1 MKYLSDYTKEKTTN
15 LLNECNAFF
24 AFSTSQFKESKKD
37 GIKYVNLQ
45 AGLICDKT
53 KVKDYLNGLDQIY
66 KEAIAQDI
74 KENGL
79 DKIIARELWNYESFY
94 MMDYSDAIAALKGY
108 GVTEQKVKEIFE
120 IELTIAIEK
129 DLI

>member
-24 AFSTSQFKESKKD
+24 AFSTSQFEESKKE